1 MRKSIIYLQLEFNMR
16 KQKQGENTQAYNL
29 QVDQLAMKLYQSSI
43 ERKEL
48 TLAEKNTIKG
58 IIQGQAKLSNRIYM
72 RILK

>member
-43 ERKEL
+43 EGKEL
-48 TLAEKNTIKG
+48 TPAEKNTIKG

-72 RILK
+72 KILK